1 MLRGRAAMFD
11 FPNHPS
17 ADSFAV
23 NSGQRHGQQCV
34 QRTGY
39 GWLEW
44 RTFVLPRRL
53 GKGQVVRIRPRR
65 PTPPPLLAVGR
76 PGVPEER
83 LRLAYRT
90 LELSDAGGREVD
102 FRHCSTP
109 LHRAPL
115 TPCKRPC
122 KHILSTAINVEQQ
135 PGMAGKRL

>member
-65 PTPPPLLAVGR
+65 PTPPPLLAVGG
-76 PGVPEER
+76 PGVQPDYFE
-83 LRLAYRT
+83 AT
-90 LELSDAGGREVD
+90 PDCTFGDALLCLLLDGSG
-102 FRHCSTP
+102 
-109 LHRAPL
+109 LL
-115 TPCKRPC
+115 
-122 KHILSTAINVEQQ
+122 N
-135 PGMAGKRL
+135 PGVAALVKQAL